1 MEKFPTM
8 TLRNLAALGATL
20 LLSARIFGL
29 NEIPDEYRIG
39 PFALGCQAYTFNRFS
54 AFEAIE
60 KTAAAGGRVIEFFPG
75 QKLSPDS
82 DVKLDH
88 NASEEV
94 IEKLQ
99 AKLKQHKVL
108 AVNYGVV
115 RLPNDEAECRKV
127 FEFAKKLGLY
137 AVTSEP
143 EPAAFDVIEKMVK
156 EYDIAMGIH
165 NHPKRAND
173 PNYKYWDPE
182 YILSL
187 VKNRDPRMGSCADTG
202 HFARSGLKVPEVLK
216 KLEGRIISSHL
227 KDIRPFGAR
236 GADVPYGAGESD
248 VIAILDELKRQKIRG
263 NISVEYESN
272 MQNNVGEVGQCIGFV
287 RGYVQLKN

>member
-1 MEKFPTM
+1 MI
-8 TLRNLAALGATL
+8 LRNCAAFGAVL
-20 LLSARIFGL
+20 FLSARVFGL
-29 NEIPDEYRIG
+29 NEIPDEYRTG
-39 PFALGCQAYTFNRFS
+39 PFALGCQAYTFNRFT

-60 KTAAAGGRVIEFFPG
+60 KTAAAGGRVIEFYPG
-75 QKLSPDS
+75 QKLKAESE
-82 DVKLDH
+82 VKLDH
-88 NASEEV
+88 NASAEV
-94 IEKLQ
+94 IEELKG
-99 AKLKQHKVL
+99 KLKQHKVL

-115 RLPNDEAECRKV
+115 GLPNNEAECRKV

-182 YILSL
+182 YIMSL
-187 VKNRDPRMGSCADTG
+187 LKNRDGRMGACADTG
-202 HFARSGLKVPEVLK
+202 HFARSGLKVAEVLK

-227 KDIRPFGAR
+227 KDIRPFGPR
-236 GADVPYGAGESD
+236 GADVPYGTGESD
-248 VIAILDELKRQKIRG
+248 VAAILEELKRQKMRG

-272 MQNNVGEVGQCIGFV
+272 VQNNVAEVGQCIGFV
-287 RGYVQLKN
+287 RGWTEAK

>member
-1 MEKFPTM
+1 MN
-8 TLRNLAALGATL
+8 LRHFAVIGAVLVFAA
-20 LLSARIFGL
+20 RVFGL
-29 NEIPDEYRIG
+29 NDIQDEYRIG
-39 PFALGCQAYTFNRFS
+39 PFAMGCQAYTFNRFT

-75 QKLSPDS
+75 QKLKPGSE
-82 DVKLDH
+82 VKLDH
-88 NASEEV
+88 NAPADV
-94 IEKLQ
+94 IAELQ
-99 AKLKQHKVL
+99 EKLKQHKVR

-143 EPAAFDVIEKMVK
+143 EPAAFDVIEKLVK

-173 PNYKYWDPE
+173 ASYKYWDPE

-187 VKNRDPRMGSCADTG
+187 VKDRDPRMGACADTG
-202 HFARSGLKVPEVLK
+202 HFARSGLKVVEALK
-216 KLEGRIISSHL
+216 TLEGRIISSHL
-227 KDIRPFGAR
+227 KDIRPFGPR
-236 GADVPYGAGESD
+236 GADVPYGTGESD
-248 VIAILDELKRQKIRG
+248 VPAILAELKRQKMRG

-272 MQNNVGEVGQCIGFV
+272 MQNNVAEVGQCIGYV
-287 RGYVQLKN
+287 RGWAEGIRD